1 MTSQALY
8 FGPVNGPSSGL
19 TEAWRKGCE
28 AGGCKTEGFRGYILV
43 NRVES
48 MSWLVPGARHDCQI
62 AGARGVQIS
71 PQEPPNPQANYLY
84 AEQNCW
90 PQVGGFR

>member
-28 AGGCKTEGFRGYILV
+28 AGGCKTEGFRGYIPV

-48 MSWLVPGARHDCQI
+48 MSWLVPGARHDCNDLDRRARPNI
-62 AGARGVQIS
+62 APRAL
-71 PQEPPNPQANYLY
+71 NPQANYLY
-84 AEQNCW
+84 AEQN
-90 PQVGGFR
+90 F